1 LCQDHL
7 ILLVR
12 LVEGESIGSDK
23 QSDAEGKTEPGDPDR
38 FHNGSPLLFGLYLA
52 ETSDAEIQLL
62 RPLSQ
67 R

>member
-23 QSDAEGKTEPGDPDR
+23 QSDAHGKTESGDADR
-38 FHNGSPLLFGLYLA
+38 FHGRSP
-52 ETSDAEIQLL
+52 
-62 RPLSQ
+62 
-67 R
+67 